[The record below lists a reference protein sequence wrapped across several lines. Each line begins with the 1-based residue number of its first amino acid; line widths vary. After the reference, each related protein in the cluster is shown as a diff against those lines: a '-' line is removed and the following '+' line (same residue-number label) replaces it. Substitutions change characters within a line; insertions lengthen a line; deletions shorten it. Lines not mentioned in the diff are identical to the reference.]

1 MPTADTMC
9 ERCDGLCCRVYDIF
23 DSNTGKHIKQAGQKC
38 GYLDIKNRCRIY
50 KKWKGHLGFQDVCS
64 NYDCMEAGPIVT
76 IFSRRLSE
84 ATEGKSSILS
94 SLLETIRIAIVNQP
108 HERRAILDFAAKLLN
123 EIKIDESLSLSV
135 KVARIKIE
143 RWERVG

>member
-1 MPTADTMC
+1 
-9 ERCDGLCCRVYDIF
+9 
-23 DSNTGKHIKQAGQKC
+23 
-38 GYLDIKNRCRIY
+38 
-50 KKWKGHLGFQDVCS
+50 
-64 NYDCMEAGPIVT
+64 MEAGPIVT

-143 RWERVG
+143 RWERV